1 MSKELEAL
9 EDIIL
14 YLNASEPKGLYCEN
28 IEIIKNAL
36 KNYEELTN
44 KQVILCG
51 RKSRKTQ
58 AIIDMICKNYKEVAI
73 TNLEDDKRLKAFG
86 IIKEKRVDVHMLFW
100 CFEKGGLERYNRFL
114 DAFFESSKHRLTKE
128 QFDLL
133 KEVLKDE

>member
-73 TNLEDDKRLKAFG
+73 TNLEDDKRLKAFE
-86 IIKEKRVDVHMLFW
+86 IIKKQKVIVYKLFT
-100 CFEKGGLERYNRFL
+100 CFEKGGLERYNNYL
-114 DAFFESSKHRLTKE
+114 YVLNLPECYLTQE